1 VEVSEVDFPETE
13 ADVEPT
19 TAAALKRRI
28 DAGES
33 VTLLDTRPPAEFET
47 WHVDGPTVETVNVPY
62 TEFLDGFDPALVAEL
77 PADEPVVVTCAKG
90 ISSEFVAGVLREA
103 GYEAS
108 NLADGMRGW
117 ARLYDHVDVELPSGT
132 LVRQYQRPSSGC
144 LAYMVVA
151 GDTAAVID
159 PLRAFVDRYVADA
172 NTLGAEI
179 AYVLDTHVHADHV
192 SGLRELAAAAGATA
206 VMSAAAVA
214 RGATYADTIQTVTD
228 GDRLSVGDA
237 TLAVHATPGH
247 TSGGVSYL
255 VDDALVA
262 TGDTV
267 FLDGVA
273 RPDLEAGADGVVRAA
288 EQLHETLEERLLE
301 LPAETLVAPA
311 HAAEDTTPRT
321 DGAFLATVGELATSL
336 ELLGVDRETFVD
348 RVSTAMPPRP
358 ANHEQI
364 IDTNLGRAS
373 ATDGE
378 AFTMELG
385 PNNCAASD

>member
-1 VEVSEVDFPETE
+1 MSEVDFPETG

-19 TAAALKRRI
+19 TAAALKERI

-33 VTLLDTRPPAEFET
+33 VTLLDTRPPADFEA
-47 WHVDGPTVETVNVPY
+47 WHIHGPTVETINVPY
-62 TEFLDGFDPALVAEL
+62 TEFLDGFDPAVVADV
-77 PADEPVVVTCAKG
+77 PSDEPVVVTCAKG
-90 ISSEFVAGVLREA
+90 VSSEFVAGVLREA
-103 GYEAS
+103 GYDAS

-144 LAYMVVA
+144 LAYTIVA
-151 GDTAAVID
+151 DGTAAVID

-172 NTLGAEI
+172 DSLGAEI

-192 SGLRELAAAAGATA
+192 SGLRELADATGATA

-214 RGATYADTIQTVTD
+214 RGATDANTIQTVAD
-228 GDRLSVGDA
+228 GAQLSVGSA

-288 EQLHETLEERLLE
+288 EQLHETVEQRLLW
-301 LPAETLVAPA
+301 LPPETLIAPA
-311 HAAEDTTPRT
+311 HAAADTAPRA
-321 DGAFLATVGELATSL
+321 DGAFLATVGELAASL

-348 RVSTAMPPRP
+348 RVSAAIPPRP
-358 ANHEQI
+358 ANHERI

-373 ATDGE
+373 ATDAE

-385 PNNCAASD
+385 PNNCAASN